1 MIHPSLQ
8 DQKFWEVLEFLMKLD
23 QKYEINFILDQLK
36 TDHET
41 LNKALLFLADMK
53 VEFQKET
60 IINREFLHP
69 TKQKPKIKIEFDL
82 VDWLKFQAH
91 FPLLQNYKEQPFHQK
106 VAENLAKIEERYKHF
121 DLFRSMRVLGHFGRN
136 LIPTVLDFDQEIF
149 DESMPIRS
157 ALEKVIESKQHIQI
171 RLSSHEE
178 LINVFPHRLVH
189 LEGALSLVA
198 EETMEKTL
206 MYLPINKID
215 CVKELE
221 QKYTALHSQMEID
234 DFISGLRAINGNEVR
249 LVLKI
254 LNPENAQ
261 ELAPLYH
268 FLRKP
273 YVISNPKG
281 DLIWAAS
288 VEENEDLYEWLANLQ
303 NKVEILD
310 PMSFKIN
317 YLAFCER
324 KLKTSA

>member
-1 MIHPSLQ
+1 M
-8 DQKFWEVLEFLMKLD
+8 
-23 QKYEINFILDQLK
+23 
-36 TDHET
+36 
-41 LNKALLFLADMK
+41 
-53 VEFQKET
+53 
-60 IINREFLHP
+60 
-69 TKQKPKIKIEFDL
+69 
-82 VDWLKFQAH
+82 
-91 FPLLQNYKEQPFHQK
+91 
-106 VAENLAKIEERYKHF
+106 
-121 DLFRSMRVLGHFGRN
+121 
-136 LIPTVLDFDQEIF
+136 
-149 DESMPIRS
+149 
-157 ALEKVIESKQHIQI
+157 
-171 RLSSHEE
+171 
-178 LINVFPHRLVH
+178 
-189 LEGALSLVA
+189 VA
-198 EETMEKTL
+198 EETIEKTL